1 MICTSYINAYV
12 IDQSEGFVEAINRN
26 CLSHWCDLGNK
37 SNMANSTGHYNL
49 DEVIGFF
56 QDENIDLSGELLN

>member
-1 MICTSYINAYV
+1 MICTSHINAYV

-26 CLSHWCDLGNK
+26 SLSHWCDLGNK

-56 QDENIDLSGELLN
+56 QDENFDLSGELLN